1 MFFELFYLKLGLASL
16 IGREEGHIWEL
27 HHCITLLAVFLTLF
41 GANSTKSYEKN
52 KPVCFHA
59 FSSKQNFESP
69 LKTYLVIDNVEEG
82 IVNISS
88 KKNKIK

>member
-27 HHCITLLAVFLTLF
+27 HHCIPLLAVFLTLF

-52 KPVCFHA
+52 KPVYFHA
-59 FSSKQNFESP
+59 FSSKLNFESH
-69 LKTYLVIDNVEEG
+69 
-82 IVNISS
+82 
-88 KKNKIK
+88 